1 MLLRCLRFP
10 EICRTTVWNLRSSS
24 TDGVGWLI
32 PSAQTIRVRR
42 VVLKFASPAVVIQT
56 YLFFSA
62 LKQDVNARTKGK
74 GCGLSERSSAK
85 PLRNSILLKPSIDKT
100 NPLLVLYPIQQN
112 FSSVFYEN
120 CYIFFKQNF
129 MHFVYILSFCCT
141 SYT

>member
-1 MLLRCLRFP
+1 MLALSRDLSNYGVEP
-10 EICRTTVWNLRSSS
+10 EIFVNRWRRLAYSFGANDSSEE
-24 TDGVGWLI
+24 
-32 PSAQTIRVRR
+32 
-42 VVLKFASPAVVIQT
+42 VVLKLASPAVVIQT

-74 GCGLSERSSAK
+74 GHGLSERSSAK
-85 PLRNSILLKPSIDKT
+85 PLRNSILLEPSIDKT